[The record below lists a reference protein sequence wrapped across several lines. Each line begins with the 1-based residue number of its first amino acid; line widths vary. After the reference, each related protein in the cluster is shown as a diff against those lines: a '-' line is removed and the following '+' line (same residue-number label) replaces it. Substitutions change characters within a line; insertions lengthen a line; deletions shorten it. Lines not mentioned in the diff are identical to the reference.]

1 MWDGFVLGGAPLV
14 YDVCMCWIWVCMLP
28 LGLWDFGP

>member
-1 MWDGFVLGGAPLV
+1 MWDGSVLGGAPLV
-14 YDVCMCWIWVCMLP
+14 YDVCMSWTWVCVLP